1 MAETLPVR
9 KIFVDSRFKTA
20 KSNSNSDFEYEIP
33 QSVSL
38 PDATIC
44 YLDNIVIPNSWKTI
58 DSNNNRLYVRV
69 SAAGPPGQAPA
80 NNDAIVGLTA
90 NNYSTTTL
98 RVEIEAQLRQVYGNS
113 ISVTYDQVLL
123 RYKISSSDANKTIRL
138 FTDSELISGVTFGQT
153 YSASDLRS
161 ANEVL
166 TIFEPQQA
174 NPYFTGIVNL
184 ARYRNL
190 YISCTTLS
198 DYSTISPSGNYNIV
212 KKVPVTAGYGEMI
225 YCNLQAAH
233 DHFDVSRMMIK
244 TLDFKITDSYGRVVD
259 LQGMPVSFS
268 MIFQLRNAD

>member
-20 KSNSNSDFEYEIP
+20 KSASHSDFEYEIP

-38 PDATIC
+38 PDNTIC

-58 DSNNNRLYVRV
+58 DENNNRLYVRGTT
-69 SAAGPPGQAPA
+69 SSG
-80 NNDAIVGLTA
+80 NNDAIIGLTT
-90 NNYSTTTL
+90 NNYNTTTL
-98 RVEIEAQLRQVYGNS
+98 REELQKLLRLVYGDTVVVAYN
-113 ISVTYDQVLL
+113 QVLL
-123 RYKISSSDANKTIRL
+123 KYSVSSTQAITFKF
-138 FTDSELISGVTFGQT
+138 FTDSELTNGVPFGQT
-153 YSASDLRS
+153 YDKSDLRS

-174 NPYFTGIVNL
+174 NGYSTGIVNL

-190 YISCTTLS
+190 YISCPTLS

-212 KKVPVTAGYGEMI
+212 KKVPVTAGYGEII
-225 YCNLQAAH
+225 YCNLQATH
-233 DHFDVSRMMIK
+233 DHFDVSRMMLK

-259 LQGMPVSFS
+259 LQGMPMSFS

>member
-44 YLDNIVIPNSWKTI
+44 YLDNIVIPNSWQTI
-58 DSNNNRLYVRV
+58 DDNNNRLYVRV
-69 SAAGPPGQAPA
+69 KTGTT

-90 NNYSTTTL
+90 NNYSTSTL
-98 RVEIEAQLRQVYGNS
+98 RAEIETQLRQVYGNS

-174 NPYFTGIVNL
+174 NSYFTGIVNL

-212 KKVPVTAGYGEMI
+212 KKVPVTAGYGEII

-259 LQGMPVSFS
+259 LRGMPVSFS
-268 MIFQLRNAD
+268 MIFQLKNAD